1 MDLLRANLHK
11 VRIPEPTN
19 RIHKD
24 ECCVSFDTPVSR
36 PPSPYILFASIGIV
50 LARV

>member
-1 MDLLRANLHK
+1 MDLLRASLHK

-24 ECCVSFDTPVSR
+24 ECCVSFDTPVS
-36 PPSPYILFASIGIV
+36 PPSLSCTSSIV
-50 LARV
+50 LGFDAN